1 MFIFNKEL
9 IKCFMYKIK
18 INSNGFNCPMIN
30 KTITE
35 RGDINFGTCRLC
47 KNNVLGKF
55 VDDYCYCNYG
65 SSSGGSSGGNSGS
78 DEPTPIE
85 EYDPWNTYDPNN

>member
-1 MFIFNKEL
+1 
-9 IKCFMYKIK
+9 MYKIK
-18 INSNGFNCPMIN
+18 VNSNGFTCPMIG

-65 SSSGGSSGGNSGS
+65 SSSNSGGESGGGNQGT
-78 DEPTPIE
+78 DKPTQPI

>member
-1 MFIFNKEL
+1 
-9 IKCFMYKIK
+9 
-18 INSNGFNCPMIN
+18 
-30 KTITE
+30 
-35 RGDINFGTCRLC
+35 
-47 KNNVLGKF
+47 